1 MPKVAGRVK
10 EFVEKRYRVIIV
22 ACMLV
27 LAVVVASFV
36 VAQEAP
42 GPVVYS
48 SSVAAISAGGHG
60 GVWQEFLAGKP
71 LARAWSLSGSSSC
84 IVVGYRGEEPQFYRV
99 EVRVAPGNG
108 SVIVEGVGF
117 DEAFRYSTETAAFLA
132 ALVAGYD
139 PWGLDYYVRF
149 EPLNGSFSRVSG
161 PSASPQLY
169 VAFLQA
175 LGVNVTRHGGA
186 VSTGMVSLDGLV
198 GAVGGIE
205 VKARGVQ
212 LLNASLVYGLGSEY
226 ELERGCNVSIVGPF
240 VYTDCG
246 VVKKR
251 IHIENASVVASV
263 LEYIGLN
270 AANTSIRDVL
280 RRLHGNSTCGFL
292 EDYIGYLVSLIG
304 QASSGLGNLLS
315 LLAEEEPELY
325 ESVSEAMK
333 RVLFY
338 VVEAQ
343 EASGKGYCFVAV
355 EYYSHALSEVIK
367 LYSLLGVNGY
377 SVARDYTET
386 LRELAHRFLGI
397 ISNETSTMSSGLLA
411 GYAYA
416 RALIER
422 GDREFSVL
430 DKIDY
435 LLRVFG
441 LRQEFV
447 HAGVQACSRA
457 VVSYSRSIAMLVA
470 IDKLLKDRTLQD
482 NMSMAAVR
490 DRVRAFTRLVE
501 NTVYY
506 SVLVSVYG
514 KARSSIP
521 GLAHAEIRRA
531 EYYLSRNETL
541 IALSHAVQSLAYA
554 LTFFAL
560 HPGVGEVW
568 AKRLPY
574 VVLASLIIGDPY
586 GLPQLYYVERIL
598 YGLDRGVED
607 STLLYEA
614 EHLYAWSLV
623 TRLLFHETSMG
634 SSER

>member
-1 MPKVAGRVK
+1 M
-10 EFVEKRYRVIIV
+10 
-22 ACMLV
+22 
-27 LAVVVASFV
+27 
-36 VAQEAP
+36 
-42 GPVVYS
+42 
-48 SSVAAISAGGHG
+48 
-60 GVWQEFLAGKP
+60 
-71 LARAWSLSGSSSC
+71 
-84 IVVGYRGEEPQFYRV
+84 
-99 EVRVAPGNG
+99 N
-108 SVIVEGVGF
+108 
-117 DEAFRYSTETAAFLA
+117 
-132 ALVAGYD
+132 
-139 PWGLDYYVRF
+139 
-149 EPLNGSFSRVSG
+149 
-161 PSASPQLY
+161 
-169 VAFLQA
+169 
-175 LGVNVTRHGGA
+175 
-186 VSTGMVSLDGLV
+186 
-198 GAVGGIE
+198 
-205 VKARGVQ
+205 
-212 LLNASLVYGLGSEY
+212 
-226 ELERGCNVSIVGPF
+226 
-240 VYTDCG
+240 
-246 VVKKR
+246 
-251 IHIENASVVASV
+251 
-263 LEYIGLN
+263 
-270 AANTSIRDVL
+270 
-280 RRLHGNSTCGFL
+280 
-292 EDYIGYLVSLIG
+292 
-304 QASSGLGNLLS
+304 
-315 LLAEEEPELY
+315 
-325 ESVSEAMK
+325 

-560 HPGVGEVW
+560 HPGVEEVW

>member
-1 MPKVAGRVK
+1 MPRVAGRVR
-10 EFVEKRYRVIIV
+10 EFLEKRYRVVIV

-36 VAQEAP
+36 VAQEAA
-42 GPVVYS
+42 GPVYS
-48 SSVAAISAGGHG
+48 SSVAAVSARGHG
-60 GVWQEFLAGKP
+60 SVWQEVLAGKP
-71 LARAWSLSGSSSC
+71 LVRAWNLSEYSSC

-117 DEAFRYSTETAAFLA
+117 DETFRYSTETAAFLA

-139 PWGLDYYVRF
+139 PWSLDYYVRF

-175 LGVNVTRHGGA
+175 LGVDVARHGDA

-205 VKARGVQ
+205 VKARGA
-212 LLNASLVYGLGSEY
+212 LMLGSPLVYGLGSEY
-226 ELERGCNVSIVGPF
+226 ELERGCNVSVVGPF

-251 IHIENASVVASV
+251 IHVENGSTIISVF
-263 LEYIGLN
+263 EYAGLN
-270 AANTSIRDVL
+270 ATNTSIGDVL
-280 RRLHGNSTCGFL
+280 RRLHGNSTCGLL
-292 EDYIGYLVSLIG
+292 EEYIDYLVSLIG
-304 QASSGLGNLLS
+304 QASSGLGSLLS

-325 ESVSEAMK
+325 ESVSEAMN

-343 EASGKGYCFVAV
+343 EASSKGYCFVAV

-377 SVARDYTET
+377 GVARDYTET

-397 ISNETSTMSSGLLA
+397 VSNETSAMSSGLLA
-411 GYAYA
+411 SYAYA

-441 LRQEFV
+441 IRQEFV
-447 HAGVQACSRA
+447 RAGVQTCSRA
-457 VVSYSRSIAMLVA
+457 MVSYSRSIAMLVA
-470 IDKLLKDRTLQD
+470 IDKLLKDKTLQG
-482 NMSMAAVR
+482 NTSMAAVR
-490 DRVRAFTRLVE
+490 SRVREFTRLVE
-501 NTVYY
+501 DTVYY

-514 KARSSIP
+514 KTRSSIP

-541 IALSHAVQSLAYA
+541 IALNHAVQSLAYA

-560 HPGVGEVW
+560 HPGVEEVW

-623 TRLLFHETSMG
+623 TRLLLHETSI
-634 SSER
+634 SSSGR